1 MDKRKRHK
9 VQVQVQVQVQGTW
22 EDLRDLRGTRNRCV
36 FAVHLHHAPHH
47 TVRSSQFAVIHHTN
61 RCWSLINC
69 LFISCFFR
77 IFRIK
82 MTRGVEVLG
91 RLRRTRNRCVF
102 AMPCHAMPSYM
113 PSSLWVFALSLIVI
127 FLLIFLQNAERRR
140 SRSGSNM
147 SSMEVQEVV
156 HRGPWAGK
164 TGTRNSVCCPCH
176 AMLHPCGVVH
186 VVIHR

>member
-1 MDKRKRHK
+1 MLLRIFMDKRKRHK
-9 VQVQVQVQVQGTW
+9 V
-22 EDLRDLRGTRNRCV
+22 LRDLRGTRNRCV

-102 AMPCHAMPSYM
+102 AVHAMPSYM
-113 PSSLWVFALSLIVI
+113 PPYMPSINAINSFGGLS
-127 FLLIFLQNAERRR
+127 E
-140 SRSGSNM
+140 SRS
-147 SSMEVQEVV
+147 V
-156 HRGPWAGK
+156 K
-164 TGTRNSVCCPCH
+164 TLIYH
-176 AMLHPCGVVH
+176 LGVATSAC
-186 VVIHR
+186 ITSYALAI

>member
-1 MDKRKRHK
+1 MCLLSISIMLHII
-9 VQVQVQVQVQGTW
+9 Q
-22 EDLRDLRGTRNRCV
+22 
-36 FAVHLHHAPHH
+36 FA
-47 TVRSSQFAVIHHTN
+47 VRSSQFAVIHHTN

-102 AMPCHAMPSYM
+102 AVHAMPSYMPPYM

-140 SRSGSNM
+140 SSACLCI
-147 SSMEVQEVV
+147 VA
-156 HRGPWAGK
+156 RGLGRQGQ
-164 TGTRNSVCCPCH
+164 GTVFAVH
-176 AMLHPCGVVH
+176 AMPCSIHVVH
-186 VVIHR
+186 VVIHHPFGR

>member
-1 MDKRKRHK
+1 MCLLSISIMLHII
-9 VQVQVQVQVQGTW
+9 Q
-22 EDLRDLRGTRNRCV
+22 
-36 FAVHLHHAPHH
+36 FA
-47 TVRSSQFAVIHHTN
+47 VRSSQFAVIHHTN

-102 AMPCHAMPSYM
+102 AVHAMPSYMPPYM

-147 SSMEVQEVV
+147 SSMEVIETDQ
-156 HRGPWAGK
+156 
-164 TGTRNSVCCPCH
+164 VCCSPVTH
-176 AMLHPCGVVH
+176 IIRPHTTSPYDTL
-186 VVIHR
+186 